1 MRATGGKKHNIII
14 EKLQYMEERDKAE
27 VGRKGDRRRNQ
38 WIISY
43 NVRGLE
49 KGVKLGAIRR
59 LIKKKG
65 ADMICLQEI
74 KKEMVDKAMCQALW
88 GDVEVSWE
96 MQPTNNTAGGILCL
110 WSEKSLYKRYNIN
123 NSNVCTCVYY

>member
-1 MRATGGKKHNIII
+1 
-14 EKLQYMEERDKAE
+14 
-27 VGRKGDRRRNQ
+27 
-38 WIISY
+38 
-43 NVRGLE
+43 
-49 KGVKLGAIRR
+49 

-110 WSEKSLYKRYNIN
+110 WSEKSFRL
-123 NSNVCTCVYY
+123 